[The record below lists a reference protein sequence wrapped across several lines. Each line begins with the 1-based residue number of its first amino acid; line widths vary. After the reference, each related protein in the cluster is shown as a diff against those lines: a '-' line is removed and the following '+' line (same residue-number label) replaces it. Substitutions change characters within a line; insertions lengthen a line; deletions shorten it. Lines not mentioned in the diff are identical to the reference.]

1 MEDPNDRLIRR
12 TQTYWYSDGLAEI
25 GLTIICLLLSIYF
38 YAQATLAHD
47 SWLFRILDMGF
58 LLILLLGILITRKF
72 ISFLKAHLTYPR
84 TGYVSYK
91 PPTPAQKLGS
101 IALAIFTSAALIFVI
116 NFGRFNV
123 ETYLPIITGLLVG
136 VILFAFGLR
145 SRVFRFFLL
154 ATISA
159 LLGSGITLMNP
170 GDMLGLSY
178 YYGLIGLAV
187 LISGLLV
194 FRDYLAKTQPT
205 GG

>member
-72 ISFLKAHLTYPR
+72 ISFLKTHLTYPR

-101 IALAIFTSAALIFVI
+101 IALAIFTSVALIFVI
-116 NFGRFNV
+116 IFGRFNV

-145 SRVFRFFLL
+145 SRVLRFFLL

-178 YYGLIGLAV
+178 YYGLMGLAV

-194 FRDYLAKTQPT
+194 LRDYLAKTQPT